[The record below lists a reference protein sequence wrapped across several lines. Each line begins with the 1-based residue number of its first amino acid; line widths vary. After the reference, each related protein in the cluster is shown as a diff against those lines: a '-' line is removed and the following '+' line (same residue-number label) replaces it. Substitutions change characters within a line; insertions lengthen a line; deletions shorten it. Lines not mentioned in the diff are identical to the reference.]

1 MTTAGGRTVSLD
13 ASPLAAFPAASAA
26 RPVTALIGNP
36 RPDSR
41 TRTAAVR
48 AARRAAGAAG
58 LPDDVGVVEL
68 AHLRRGLLD
77 DTPPPAVSEALEHVR
92 SARLLVVASPTY
104 KATYTGLLKAFLD
117 LLPGG
122 GLAGVTAVPLLV
134 MASPRTRWRSRCTCA
149 RCCWNWART
158 RRCPD
163 WPCPRTP
170 CPRPTAPRPRTSSR
184 WTTSSRPGPP
194 APPPP
199 CAPPG
204 PSARGPPRAA
214 PWPPASGPPPRAPA
228 ARAPATRVGAT
239 RVSAVSAPG

>member
-1 MTTAGGRTVSLD
+1 M
-13 ASPLAAFPAASAA
+13 
-26 RPVTALIGNP
+26 IGNP

-134 MASPRTRWRSRCTCA
+134 MASPA
-149 RCCWNWART
+149 HALAVEVHL
-158 RRCPD
+158 
-163 WPCPRTP
+163 
-170 CPRPTAPRPRTSSR
+170 RPLLLELGAHAAVPGLAVPQDAVPQANGPEAEDFEPLDDLLTA
-184 WTTSSRPGPP
+184 WT
-194 APPPP
+194 A
-199 CAPPG
+199 
-204 PSARGPPRAA
+204 RAA
-214 PWPPASGPPPRAPA
+214 PALRAA
-228 ARAPATRVGAT
+228 GALGARTA
-239 RVSAVSAPG
+239 